1 MANQDKI
8 EEALRKDLGKSNTE
22 SYMCEVGLA
31 LSELTY
37 MIRHTR
43 KFAREKRVRTPLSQY
58 VSRSF
63 IKPSP
68 YGVVL
73 IMSPWNYPFMLTI
86 DPLADAIAAGN
97 TVILKPSAYS
107 PAHQCHHRKDHS
119 LRL

>member
-43 KFAREKRVRTPLSQY
+43 KFAREKEFVPHYHNMYPAALSTFSLWSRTDYVAMELSVY
-58 VSRSF
+58 VDNRSV
-63 IKPSP
+63 S
-68 YGVVL
+68 
-73 IMSPWNYPFMLTI
+73 
-86 DPLADAIAAGN
+86 
-97 TVILKPSAYS
+97 
-107 PAHQCHHRKDHS
+107 
-119 LRL
+119 